1 MFFFKVKIISP
12 NTIFTTFHVHCTYIK
27 LFHKMSSGVGALQV
41 EGPIVQKGSIA
52 LEVTMATKQPTSQ
65 HHHTE
70 QFSGILT
77 TTHTYLFRSGRSG
90 SKNQQISQVVN
101 RNDRQRSA
109 KQSRAEIL
117 YSITCKPL
125 QTQWPSRKSPPAW
138 GSTADILVLSQ
149 G

>member
-1 MFFFKVKIISP
+1 M
-12 NTIFTTFHVHCTYIK
+12 N
-27 LFHKMSSGVGALQV
+27 SGVGALKV

-70 QFSGILT
+70 TVQWN
-77 TTHTYLFRSGRSG
+77 TYHNPYLPIQEWEEWEQKPAGW
-90 SKNQQISQVVN
+90 SQVVN

-138 GSTADILVLSQ
+138 GSTVDMLVLSQ